1 MYAVTSNQDIF
12 DYEYISKYESGNNI
26 FHHFS
31 EICDHDRW
39 LNQERTIFMS
49 ENNTDNRKNNKSS
62 ITTGATALISVLA
75 VPVTL
80 LAGLLL
86 SNRKKK

>member
-1 MYAVTSNQDIF
+1 MISLYLRRY
-12 DYEYISKYESGNNI
+12 YEYISNYESGNNI

-31 EICDHDRW
+31 EICGQDRW

-49 ENNTDNRKNNKSS
+49 ENNTENRKNNKSN